1 MTQYDDG
8 REQAGLKI
16 IEQLGWGQNEGVRE
30 LDEDLWRIISEANFG
45 TIWARPGMS
54 LRDREL
60 VCMAILIAIG
70 AHGVAIHFKHA
81 HKLGFTDDDL
91 RELIIQTIPY
101 AGLPRALQAMAT
113 FRRIKRRRRAEA
125 LDAPRFRRM
134 GDSRGLLMVR
144 PRSLGSEADR
154 IVERLRLRHRVAV
167 IEEPRSASG
176 GGRRCGDELA
186 GPGSMRCDAALFDR
200 LEAHQAPSSRSA
212 GVPKASTALPRRRAA
227 SSSATA
233 P

>member
-8 REQAGLKI
+8 REQAGLRI

-81 HKLGFTDDDL
+81 GKLGFTDDFL

-101 AGLPRALQAMAT
+101 AGLPKALQAMAT
-113 FRRIKRRRRAEA
+113 FRRIQA
-125 LDAPRFRRM
+125 
-134 GDSRGLLMVR
+134 G
-144 PRSLGSEADR
+144 
-154 IVERLRLRHRVAV
+154 
-167 IEEPRSASG
+167 EEPK
-176 GGRRCGDELA
+176 L
-186 GPGSMRCDAALFDR
+186 
-200 LEAHQAPSSRSA
+200 
-212 GVPKASTALPRRRAA
+212 
-227 SSSATA
+227 
-233 P
+233 